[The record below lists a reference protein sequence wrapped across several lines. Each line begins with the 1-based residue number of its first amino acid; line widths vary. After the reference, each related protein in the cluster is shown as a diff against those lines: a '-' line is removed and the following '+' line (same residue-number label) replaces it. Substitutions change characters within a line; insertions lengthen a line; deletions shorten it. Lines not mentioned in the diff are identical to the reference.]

1 MHVPCLDVHIP
12 GCQTEAGR
20 RTIYILTMGMLQ
32 VLILLPMRST
42 ALRVV
47 SRLCELA
54 QKETRA
60 DSIQNKAG
68 PHAPPGL
75 PKMLPGFQQLHI
87 IGFSKL
93 E

>member
-1 MHVPCLDVHIP
+1 MHVPCLDVNIP
-12 GCQTEAGR
+12 GCHIEAGR
-20 RTIYILTMGMLQ
+20 CTIYIFTMLQ

-68 PHAPPGL
+68 FHASGL
-75 PKMLPGFQQLHI
+75 SKTLPGVQQLHI
-87 IGFSKL
+87 VGFSKL

>member
-1 MHVPCLDVHIP
+1 
-12 GCQTEAGR
+12 
-20 RTIYILTMGMLQ
+20 MGVLQ

-68 PHAPPGL
+68 PPASGPL
-75 PKMLPGFQQLHI
+75 KTLLCFRQLYIIGFQQAGLNSI
-87 IGFSKL
+87 
-93 E
+93 

>member
-1 MHVPCLDVHIP
+1 M
-12 GCQTEAGR
+12 
-20 RTIYILTMGMLQ
+20 
-32 VLILLPMRST
+32 LLPMRST

-68 PHAPPGL
+68 PHASVL
-75 PKMLPGFQQLHI
+75 SKMLPGLQQLHI
-87 IGFSKL
+87 VGFSEL